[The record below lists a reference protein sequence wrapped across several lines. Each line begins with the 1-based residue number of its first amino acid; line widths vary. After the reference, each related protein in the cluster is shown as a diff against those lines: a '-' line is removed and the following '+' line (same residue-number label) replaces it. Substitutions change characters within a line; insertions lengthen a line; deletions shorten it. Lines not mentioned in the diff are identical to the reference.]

1 MDYYEGVSQGDYYL
15 CDRCEITRLSY
26 DEYSNN
32 VRDIVSSDEKMRYC
46 DECRNYM
53 TLNYQFSGI
62 RIQDGK
68 LKFYNSIDHISLLNN
83 IIEDFAVKRNCWK

>member
-53 TLNYQFSGI
+53 TLNKWECDTCKSTGSI
-62 RIQDGK
+62 RSERILHKTCCGK
-68 LKFYNSIDHISLLNN
+68 EVL
-83 IIEDFAVKRNCWK
+83 